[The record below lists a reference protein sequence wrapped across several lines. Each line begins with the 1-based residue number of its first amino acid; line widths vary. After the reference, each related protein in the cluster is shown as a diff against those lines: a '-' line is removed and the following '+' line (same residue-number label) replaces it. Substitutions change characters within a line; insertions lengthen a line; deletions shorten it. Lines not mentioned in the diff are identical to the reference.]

1 MSKVYETLP
10 VKYRPRVLAEL
21 IGQDSVVSQLRG
33 MFKAEKIPRTFL
45 IAGTWGSGKTST
57 ARLIARY
64 VNCSEPAEDGTPCL
78 TCPSCER
85 MSKGTHPDV
94 QEMNAADT
102 RGIDTIRA
110 LNEAAKYKPQTNYRI
125 YILDEVHQLTAPAFQ
140 ALLKILEE
148 PPSSTIFILCTTEP
162 YRVPKAV
169 ASRATKLLIKD
180 IDPADTAE
188 LLEKVAKAEEQELPV
203 QVYMQIAK
211 AVHGHPRDALSL
223 LESALNVCRGTD
235 DVESINFE
243 EFIVN
248 TVRDIVGE
256 PIEAIA
262 MKFLVSIYLGKYV
275 GAIKALQSSKD
286 YNALLN
292 VILKY
297 HVQATFYSIS
307 EKLHDGY
314 YADFY
319 AFLNKKGIESGTL
332 QAEVLTKIMDIF
344 MLAASDLK
352 QYMVDGHYVLI
363 NAALRAVAVTR
374 AQ

>member
-10 VKYRPRVLAEL
+10 IKYRPRTLHEL

-33 MFKAEKIPRTFL
+33 MFKSKKIPRTFL

-64 VNCSEPAEDGTPCL
+64 ANCMEPAEDGTPCL
-78 TCPSCER
+78 KCVSCKR
-85 MSKGTHPDV
+85 MNKGTHPDV

-110 LNEAAKYKPQTNYRI
+110 LNEVARYKPQTNFRI
-125 YILDEVHQLTAPAFQ
+125 YILDEVHQLTGPAFQ
-140 ALLKILEE
+140 ALLKITEE
-148 PPSSTIFILCTTEP
+148 PPPSTIFILCTTEP
-162 YRVPKAV
+162 YRVPNAV
-169 ASRATKLLIKD
+169 ASRATKLIIKD
-180 IDPADTAE
+180 IAPEDTAE
-188 LLEKVAKAEEQELPV
+188 LLERVAKAEEQELPSR
-203 QVYMQIAK
+203 VYMQIAK

-235 DVESINFE
+235 DLDSIDFE
-243 EFIVN
+243 DFIVT

-256 PIEAIA
+256 PIDAIA
-262 MKFLVSIYLGKYV
+262 MKFLVSVYLGKYV
-275 GAIKALQSSKD
+275 GAVKALQSSKD

-297 HVQATFYSIS
+297 HVQAIYYNIS
-307 EKLHDGY
+307 EKLQDGY

-319 AFLNKKGIESGTL
+319 SFLAKKGIEPGSL
-332 QAEVLTKIMDIF
+332 SPDMLTKIMDIF

-352 QYMVDGHYVLI
+352 QYMVDGYYVLI
-363 NAALRAVAVTR
+363 NAALRAIVATK